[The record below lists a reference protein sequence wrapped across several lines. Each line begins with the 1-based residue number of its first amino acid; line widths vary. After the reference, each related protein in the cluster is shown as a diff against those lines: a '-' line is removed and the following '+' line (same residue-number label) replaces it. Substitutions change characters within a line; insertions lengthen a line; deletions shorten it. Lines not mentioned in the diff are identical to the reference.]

1 MMWKKDGILMKLHQ
15 LTKNLRNITSQ
26 IGVSL
31 RDYFDSI

>member
-1 MMWKKDGILMKLHQ
+1 MMWKKDGILMK